1 MPFDAESVN
10 LVGVTL
16 PFFLQDFRGRPHF
29 KSDFLKN
36 NFVSFFRKEQA
47 PSFISTPSSPLYPV
61 ENDNIT
67 LQWTY
72 TLDGS
77 PLDQV
82 EVIFTSDSPS
92 LPTQRVARYRSGGTT
107 QVASNFRDRFVFSL
121 TDSQSTMTILRSQ
134 RSDSGT
140 YELTVFPD
148 DFAATT
154 IKDSVKIS
162 VKCKYNVF
170 PYFLLWTSSIII
182 RSDSGTYELT
192 LSPDDVNLALIEDE
206 IDISLECK

>member
-16 PFFLQDFRGRPHF
+16 PFFLQDFRGRPHCL
-29 KSDFLKN
+29 SDFLKN
-36 NFVSFFRKEQA
+36 DFVFFFRKEQA

-77 PLDQV
+77 PLDDV
-82 EVIFTSDSPS
+82 GEIFTSDSPS
-92 LPTQRVARYRSGGTT
+92 LSAQRVARYRSGGTT
-107 QVASNFRDRFVFSL
+107 QVASNVQDRFVFSL

-140 YELTVFPD
+140 YELTVSPD
-148 DFAATT
+148 DFAAIT

-162 VKCKYNVF
+162 VKCKYIVF
-170 PYFLLWTSSIII
+170 L
-182 RSDSGTYELT
+182 
-192 LSPDDVNLALIEDE
+192 
-206 IDISLECK
+206 ISLMDFFNNNKIR